1 MDSDKK
7 YMSIAIDLAKKAN
20 GFTFPNPPVGCVIVE
35 YDKYFK
41 HGQIISVGNT
51 QINGRPHAEELA
63 LSEINFKKKKN
74 YACFTT
80 LEPCNHISKFNSCT
94 DKIINSPIKKVVFSI
109 KDPDK
114 RTNGKGSQRLKNA
127 NILVKSGI
135 LKKKA
140 IKIYEGYFSR
150 KIKHKPCVTLKM
162 ATSLDGKI
170 ADKNNLIRWITNQ
183 SARNYS
189 HVLRFQS
196 DAIMIGKN
204 TALID
209 NPSLDCRIKGL
220 EKFSPKVIILSKS
233 LRIPNYLKLFKK
245 RKKEDVIIFTAC
257 EEEKRINLIKKK
269 STVIRLDN
277 LKFNLNN
284 ILKTLSNMNISNL
297 LVEGGSKINNFFLT
311 NEKVDRLMIF
321 RGNFFIG
328 GNGVNSVFGSSEDLK
343 FKKNLFKLKRIEKF
357 DENHLEIYE
366 NSRFENFIKNI
377 LETY

>member
-1 MDSDKK
+1 
-7 YMSIAIDLAKKAN
+7 
-20 GFTFPNPPVGCVIVE
+20 
-35 YDKYFK
+35 
-41 HGQIISVGNT
+41 
-51 QINGRPHAEELA
+51 
-63 LSEINFKKKKN
+63 
-74 YACFTT
+74 
-80 LEPCNHISKFNSCT
+80 
-94 DKIINSPIKKVVFSI
+94 
-109 KDPDK
+109 
-114 RTNGKGSQRLKNA
+114 
-127 NILVKSGI
+127 
-135 LKKKA
+135 
-140 IKIYEGYFSR
+140 
-150 KIKHKPCVTLKM
+150 M

-284 ILKTLSNMNISNL
+284 ILKILSNMNISNL